1 MSTLANIQ
9 ANLGS
14 PAFRQQV
21 RSLFALAVPIILAR
35 AGWMFMGVVDTIM
48 VGRFSTTELA
58 YQSLGNNIISI
69 AFVPMM
75 GLMLGTLVV
84 SSNLFGQ
91 KRFSELGAVWRR
103 SLPYAVFLGTIIFV
117 MAMFAEPI
125 LLASGQPPAMAHEA
139 AKVMQIYGYAMP
151 LGGLVYITSSYFLE
165 GVKRPYTAMVLML
178 VANVLNVGLNWML
191 VYGNLGFEAMGA
203 EGSAWAT
210 SIIRLFLTAGIVGY
224 IWFMADAR
232 RFGVRKPWRGG
243 FAAWSEQRRLGYASG
258 LSFGIEH
265 FAFAM
270 LFVFAGVLGE
280 LDLAAITIVFNA
292 FALFFMVAAGI
303 GSASAVQV
311 GIAYGQRDSRNIAYA
326 GWTGWGLMTVLLIVP
341 AVLMTL
347 VPELFA
353 RIYTA
358 DKALIALSLP
368 IFVLG
373 GLGLLLDTTQTV
385 WSNALRGRHDK
396 WFPTILHF
404 LSYMVVMLP
413 LCWYMAFEMGRRG
426 EGLFEGFIIASI
438 LSVSLLTGRFIYLS
452 QQDKRSASGPVGP
465 AVDAPAQSLAGE

>member
-151 LGGLVYITSSYFLE
+151 LGGLVYITSSYFL
-165 GVKRPYTAMVLML
+165 
-178 VANVLNVGLNWML
+178 
-191 VYGNLGFEAMGA
+191 
-203 EGSAWAT
+203 
-210 SIIRLFLTAGIVGY
+210 
-224 IWFMADAR
+224 
-232 RFGVRKPWRGG
+232 
-243 FAAWSEQRRLGYASG
+243 
-258 LSFGIEH
+258 
-265 FAFAM
+265 
-270 LFVFAGVLGE
+270 
-280 LDLAAITIVFNA
+280 
-292 FALFFMVAAGI
+292 
-303 GSASAVQV
+303 
-311 GIAYGQRDSRNIAYA
+311 
-326 GWTGWGLMTVLLIVP
+326 
-341 AVLMTL
+341 
-347 VPELFA
+347 
-353 RIYTA
+353 
-358 DKALIALSLP
+358 
-368 IFVLG
+368 
-373 GLGLLLDTTQTV
+373 
-385 WSNALRGRHDK
+385 
-396 WFPTILHF
+396 
-404 LSYMVVMLP
+404 
-413 LCWYMAFEMGRRG
+413 
-426 EGLFEGFIIASI
+426 
-438 LSVSLLTGRFIYLS
+438 
-452 QQDKRSASGPVGP
+452 
-465 AVDAPAQSLAGE
+465 